1 MERSITWRCLD
12 MQVRGTQQAADAL
25 WRARHDGS
33 DFSIIGDN
41 CWGGFIY
48 RHLRRPYLT
57 PFAGLFLE
65 PPCFLR
71 LLEDLRGYL
80 SHPPQP
86 VERSKYETLQKA
98 RGPLLPA
105 YPIGV
110 LGEGI
115 ELHFLHYR
123 TWEEALDK
131 WNRRTARIRWDR
143 LYVKYTDRGEP
154 SDEHAR
160 RFMSMPYERKLYL
173 TNRTD
178 LSGEGVVCLGG
189 RGAPTVVQGIW
200 GFRRHMDVPD
210 WLCRGRT
217 RGGAALRYLSRS
229 ADAFLAAAADWRER
243 ARIRGGGQPEQ
254 PMEEALAESQDES
267 QGAGCR
273 T

>member
-1 MERSITWRCLD
+1 MLNAQLSGA
-12 MQVRGTQQAADAL
+12 QHVADAL

-48 RHLRRPYLT
+48 QHLGRPYLT
-57 PFAGLFLE
+57 PMAGLFME
-65 PPCFLR
+65 PACYLR

-80 SHPPQP
+80 SHPPQAAG
-86 VERSKYETLQKA
+86 STKYETLRKA
-98 RGPLLPA
+98 RGRLLPA

-110 LGEGI
+110 LGDGI

-154 SDEHAR
+154 SAESAR

-178 LSGEGVVCLGG
+178 LSGEGVVRLGG

-217 RGGAALRYLSRS
+217 RGGAALRHLSRS
-229 ADAFLAAAADWRER
+229 ADAFLASAADWRER
-243 ARIRGGGQPEQ
+243 ARIREGGPPEQ
-254 PMEEALAESQDES
+254 PMGGALAEPQEER